1 MIKGDT
7 LRMLTLVA
15 AMATTF
21 CVTTPAFATEQVSC
35 SAGSDVVKI
44 NWVDGSGAQ
53 RANCYGE
60 IGELGVTLPRSS
72 SIEAGDNAG
81 WVEYTERNGSTVRRV
96 LDSGQVVQIGG
107 LTVTRVR
114 IY

>member
-1 MIKGDT
+1 MPKI
-7 LRMLTLVA
+7 L
-15 AMATTF
+15 ATTF
-21 CVTTPAFATEQVSC
+21 CVTAPAFATDQVSC
-35 SAGSDVVKI
+35 STGDVVKI

-53 RANCYGE
+53 RASCYGE

-72 SIEAGDNAG
+72 SVEPGDNFG
-81 WVEYTERNGSTVRRV
+81 WVEYTERDGRTVRRL
-96 LDSGQVVQIGG
+96 LDSGQIVQIGG